1 MHYFY
6 ILLIVY
12 IVAIVLAPQQ
22 TLATSIVL
30 GTWLWEHLL
39 QFMS

>member
-22 TLATSIVL
+22 TLAASIVL
-30 GTWLWEHLL
+30 GAWLWEHLI